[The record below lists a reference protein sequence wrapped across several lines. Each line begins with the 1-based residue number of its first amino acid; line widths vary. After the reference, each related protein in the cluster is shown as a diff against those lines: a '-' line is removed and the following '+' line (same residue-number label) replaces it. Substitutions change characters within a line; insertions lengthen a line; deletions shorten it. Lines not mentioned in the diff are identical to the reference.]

1 GRAPGTRRTVLG
13 APPKVSAEVD
23 GALVRLGLVLSVRFG
38 ASVPSVTDAVR
49 DRVRERVTGLTGLT
63 VTEIDIEVTELVT
76 RAERAARTD

>member
-1 GRAPGTRRTVLG
+1 M
-13 APPKVSAEVD
+13 
-23 GALVRLGLVLSVRFG
+23 LSVRFG